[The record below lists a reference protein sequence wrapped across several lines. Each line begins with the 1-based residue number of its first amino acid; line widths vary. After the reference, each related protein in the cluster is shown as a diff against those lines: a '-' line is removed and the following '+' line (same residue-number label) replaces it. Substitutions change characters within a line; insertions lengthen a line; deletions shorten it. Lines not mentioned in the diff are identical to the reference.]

1 MGDESP
7 PSISHDIPSEIGTP
21 VLLGLDHF
29 RDAELA
35 KRSSSLAARFYL
47 AQALSIAG
55 RNREATEELEIVLK
69 KYRTGNAL
77 LRKSEQQWYTKAK
90 QWQKGKRG

>member
-55 RNREATEELEIVLK
+55 RDKEATEELEVVIK

-77 LRKSEQQWYTKAK
+77 LRKSEQQWYAKAK
-90 QWQKGKRG
+90 QLQKGKRG